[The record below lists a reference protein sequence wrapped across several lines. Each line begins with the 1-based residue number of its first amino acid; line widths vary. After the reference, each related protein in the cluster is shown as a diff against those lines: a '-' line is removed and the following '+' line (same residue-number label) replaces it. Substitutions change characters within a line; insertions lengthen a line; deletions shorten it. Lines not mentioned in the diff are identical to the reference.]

1 MPVIRFVLTVFVAS
15 FISGIALA
23 QSGTGLTGQYYD
35 TASFTT
41 LKTTR
46 TDATVNFSFS
56 TAIPSGTAITAATS
70 YSIAWSGQIEPEF
83 SGLYTFYVSADDGAR
98 LWVNDQMIAS
108 RTFFTSPTEMRGQV
122 NLTAGKRVNIRLEYI
137 QQTGGAAV
145 KLEWSCA
152 SRAREV
158 IPTSRLFPARVDKAG
173 GSLLREHWSGIS
185 GGLISSLT
193 SNANY
198 PNKPGGREFITSF
211 ECLAQDWAESYGTRV
226 TGFIVPPV
234 SGSYTFAVSG
244 DEVVELYLSTDATSA
259 NKSLAASVASA
270 TAFRAWGTPSSART
284 LVQGQRYY
292 VELLHKENT
301 GTDHWSVG
309 WKKPGDSVFSVIPGS
324 ALVQPGLTTAQPTE
338 TNLLNTMAQ
347 DHPRLFAT
355 AERFAKLKAAYLS
368 PTASQ
373 QKTWAQNAINS
384 ANGILT
390 AAPVVYA
397 PDVRSVILT
406 QSRTV
411 VDRMYKLGLAW
422 QLTGDAQYAERAW
435 TELNTVADNTL
446 FPNWNPS
453 HFLDTAEMTHACAI
467 GYDWFY

>member
-46 TDATVNFSFS
+46 VDATVNFSFS

-137 QQTGGAAV
+137 QQSGGAAV

-185 GGLISSLT
+185 GALISSLT

-198 PNKPGGREFITSF
+198 PSKPGGREFITSF
-211 ECLAQDWAESYGTRV
+211 E
-226 TGFIVPPV
+226 
-234 SGSYTFAVSG
+234 
-244 DEVVELYLSTDATSA
+244 
-259 NKSLAASVASA
+259 
-270 TAFRAWGTPSSART
+270 
-284 LVQGQRYY
+284 
-292 VELLHKENT
+292 
-301 GTDHWSVG
+301 
-309 WKKPGDSVFSVIPGS
+309 
-324 ALVQPGLTTAQPTE
+324 
-338 TNLLNTMAQ
+338 
-347 DHPRLFAT
+347 
-355 AERFAKLKAAYLS
+355 
-368 PTASQ
+368 
-373 QKTWAQNAINS
+373 
-384 ANGILT
+384 
-390 AAPVVYA
+390 
-397 PDVRSVILT
+397 
-406 QSRTV
+406 
-411 VDRMYKLGLAW
+411 
-422 QLTGDAQYAERAW
+422 
-435 TELNTVADNTL
+435 
-446 FPNWNPS
+446 
-453 HFLDTAEMTHACAI
+453 
-467 GYDWFY
+467 